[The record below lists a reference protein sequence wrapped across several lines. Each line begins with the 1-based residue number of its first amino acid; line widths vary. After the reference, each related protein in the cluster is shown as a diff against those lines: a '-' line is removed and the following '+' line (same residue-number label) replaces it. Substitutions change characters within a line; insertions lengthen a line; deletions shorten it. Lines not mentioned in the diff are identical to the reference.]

1 MNTREFLFFILFFF
15 FILEKNQMAVKDVRF
30 NLVFF
35 LKLFS
40 HKKRGRGGMYKNLTA
55 DRSLLQARLLC
66 LDPVPNIL
74 KKHSLETL
82 KKN

>member
-1 MNTREFLFFILFFF
+1 MT
-15 FILEKNQMAVKDVRF
+15 VKSVRF

-66 LDPVPNIL
+66 LDPIPNIL
-74 KKHSLETL
+74 KKR
-82 KKN
+82 